1 MKKGIVGQLF
11 GMFWTKL
18 VVTIFEMLIGFS
30 AVAGLQNH
38 PVAATIISMLFLLFE
53 FSQLYSA
60 AFEAAEFDK
69 RPYTKNKSVPW
80 KGIYLPAVILLFTLM
95 LYVLYR
101 IAWIYGGG
109 SDGLQNLKSVAM
121 NVPFVLW
128 TIVYD
133 PFLKLNLGH
142 ARAAGMAVLFLLPV
156 VASGLGYYA
165 GYRDFS
171 VTEKFMPF
179 IYDKK
184 KNRK

>member
-1 MKKGIVGQLF
+1 MKKGVLGQVF
-11 GMFWTKL
+11 GLFWTKL

-30 AVAGLQNH
+30 AVAGLENH
-38 PVAATIISMLFLLFE
+38 PAIAAAISILFLLFE

-69 RPYTKNKSVPW
+69 RPYSKNKSIPW
-80 KGIYLPAVILLFTLM
+80 KGIFLPVVVLLFTLI

-101 IAWIYGGG
+101 IAWITGGG
-109 SDGLQNLKSVAM
+109 SGGLESIKAVVM

-133 PFLKLNLGH
+133 PFLQLNLGH

-156 VASGLGYYA
+156 AASGLGYYA

-184 KNRK
+184 KKK